1 MYALPKVIT
10 AAVVEDDRD
19 SREALVAVLSSADG
33 FHCSGAF
40 ASGEEAVVQL
50 PELLP
55 DVVLMDIQL
64 PGWNGIETVQRL
76 KEKMPGTDFIML
88 TVLDDE
94 ESVFRSLCAGASGYL
109 LKHASVAEILEAV
122 RVVHEGGAA
131 ITPDI
136 ARLIVRSFQP
146 QSTPG
151 LSRRENEV
159 LARLCEGENYR
170 SIAEALFISTNTVKA
185 HIKGIYGK
193 LHVHTRAGAVK
204 RALRDRL
211 V

>member
-1 MYALPKVIT
+1 MHALPKVIT
-10 AAVVEDDRD
+10 AAVVEDDRG
-19 SREALVAVLSSADG
+19 SREALVAALSAVDG

-64 PGWNGIETVQRL
+64 PGWNGIETIQRL
-76 KEKMPGTDFIML
+76 KEKMPGSDFIML

-109 LKHASVAEILEAV
+109 LKHASVMEILEAI

-136 ARLIVRSFQP
+136 ARLVVRSFQP

-151 LSRRENEV
+151 LSHRESEV
-159 LARLCEGENYR
+159 LGRLCEGENYR

-193 LHVHTRAGAVK
+193 LHVNTRAGAVK